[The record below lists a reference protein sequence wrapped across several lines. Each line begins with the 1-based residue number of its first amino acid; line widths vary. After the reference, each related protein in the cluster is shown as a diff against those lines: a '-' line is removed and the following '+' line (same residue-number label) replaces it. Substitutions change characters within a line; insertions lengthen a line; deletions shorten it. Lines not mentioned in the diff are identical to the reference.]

1 MAQIWSILENVLC
14 VPEKN
19 MDSAAVGGFLIVLV
33 SHSFWGKVAVMLKG
47 AQTALWRGVRT
58 VRETGSHSHVSEWPT
73 CELLPAPLK
82 PLSGPQPRLTS
93 FPGPNERL

>member
-47 AQTALWRGVRT
+47 AQTALWRGPYSERNWVPQSCKWMAHLRT
-58 VRETGSHSHVSEWPT
+58 SSSPT
-73 CELLPAPLK
+73 QALK
-82 PLSGPQPRLTS
+82 RAAAQADIFPRT
-93 FPGPNERL
+93 